1 MCVDVSMIVY
11 LSGGVELQ
19 HTTVSRVSFVG
30 FANGLA
36 ALN

>member
-19 HTTVSRVSFVG
+19 HKLEL
-30 FANGLA
+30 NGA
-36 ALN
+36 KLNRD